1 MEAPITQMSM
11 GTPTRSPPQNLT
23 LSTTA
28 TSMADEHIPDTPES
42 LTDVLERIKARS
54 EAAGHK
60 VTIDLPPRPSSLALM
75 DDHDDDSNGTN
86 ITSKGDADN
95 DNNNNNNSSSRDE
108 ESYDVDSARK
118 LLVQAQR
125 RTDRILTDQ
134 QQRRMLMGGGRTT
147 LDADERQQLQ
157 QARQSGGIIS
167 SAGNWLFGSKIER
180 RRKEGLRVQVEEQRR
195 VLRRAIRRQSSNSS
209 GGGGGDGDGNHKHH
223 HDHHRDHHRNTAAT
237 GGIFAGGICSA
248 ISAAYSYEQSDDD
261 EASTSSGRCS
271 RCSSATS
278 ASQEGEED
286 DEDVV
291 EHPIDTGSGYH
302 VNVHVPTPKAAT
314 AKAKEGQGGSGD
326 GGGGGFN
333 AAAAAAVD
341 TIDANQ
347 NDNSN
352 EDEYANVDDDED
364 LAMEVVVEA
373 EDNITKHI
381 LNAAQMKSV
390 ALNVLPPSVRYCRWR
405 RLYSLA
411 RDGDSFE
418 AFLRHVAG
426 WKRTL
431 LVLSTSRG
439 DVFGAYADSAWENQG
454 HSLGATFYG
463 SAQASLWRIESKND
477 NTGGSGSSGSK
488 VVVYKWTGANRYIQ
502 LCDPQAK
509 LLALGGGGDDGE
521 FGLCVEND
529 FQRGSTGSCETFGNE
544 PLCSQDRFDIVDLEC
559 YGFPAGFA

>member
-1 MEAPITQMSM
+1 M
-11 GTPTRSPPQNLT
+11 
-23 LSTTA
+23 
-28 TSMADEHIPDTPES
+28 
-42 LTDVLERIKARS
+42 
-54 EAAGHK
+54 
-60 VTIDLPPRPSSLALM
+60 
-75 DDHDDDSNGTN
+75 
-86 ITSKGDADN
+86 
-95 DNNNNNNSSSRDE
+95 
-108 ESYDVDSARK
+108 
-118 LLVQAQR
+118 VQAQR
-125 RTDRILTDQ
+125 RTDRIRTDQ
-134 QQRRMLMGGGRTT
+134 QLRRMLLGGGMAT
-147 LDADERQQLQ
+147 LDADERQQLR
-157 QARQSGGIIS
+157 QAQQSGGIIS

-195 VLRRAIRRQSSNSS
+195 VLRRAIRRQSSNNS
-209 GGGGGDGDGNHKHH
+209 DEGDGNHKHRH
-223 HDHHRDHHRNTAAT
+223 HHHRHSHHNRNTATA
-237 GGIFAGGICSA
+237 GGMFAGGICSA

-261 EASTSSGRCS
+261 DEASTSSGQCS
-271 RCSSATS
+271 RCSSTAS
-278 ASQEGEED
+278 ASRQGDND
-286 DEDVV
+286 DDDVV

-302 VNVHVPTPKAAT
+302 VNVHVPTPKAA
-314 AKAKEGQGGSGD
+314 KAKEESQSGSGNGD
-326 GGGGGFN
+326 GFDFD
-333 AAAAAAVD
+333 AAAPAPA
-341 TIDANQ
+341 DANDVDRT
-347 NDNSN
+347 NNSN
-352 EDEYANVDDDED
+352 DDDEYVNAD
-364 LAMEVVVEA
+364 DDDAMAMEVVVEA
-373 EDNITKHI
+373 EDNTTKHI

-463 SAQASLWRIESKND
+463 SAQASLWRIQSKND
-477 NTGGSGSSGSK
+477 NKDSSNSRPGSR
-488 VVVYKWTGANRYIQ
+488 VIVYKWTGANRYIQ